1 MVRCTL
7 WAMGAV
13 LVPTSAVLPSH
24 PMRPDGGAPGLY
36 AQYDWPVPKG
46 ISNDMRIDHTVSPSP
61 RALTQCSKQF
71 KSCSSHDTCSGTR
84 KSTASFR
91 RCCPKFI
98 RSLTRCSVSLSPSH
112 SQWLVIPS
120 GKDTDGNGV
129 FASSQYWYEAYD
141 QPCPNHSDHGMSCN
155 SAGLVV
161 HMSPVARN
169 A

>member
-46 ISNDMRIDHTVSPSP
+46 ISNDMRVDHTVSPSP

-91 RCCPKFI
+91 RCCPSFALS
-98 RSLTRCSVSLSPSH
+98 RGALSLFRH
-112 SQWLVIPS
+112 RIPS
-120 GKDTDGNGV
+120 G
-129 FASSQYWYEAYD
+129 SSSRRAKTRMATVCLRRPSTGTRRMISRVQTTVIME
-141 QPCPNHSDHGMSCN
+141 
-155 SAGLVV
+155 
-161 HMSPVARN
+161 
-169 A
+169 